1 MNILKKALALVV
13 VSLASFASVANADS
27 SIFAGPYVAIQGSAA
42 GVEID
47 GEHNDPTMEDSKKNK
62 GTTGM
67 TGIFGSVQVGYN
79 QPLSDMAFLTVGLT
93 HTPTGDASFSAKD
106 IANSKSVTME
116 LSGINEVF
124 VEPSAMVAE
133 NAAVF
138 LHVGYSEAEMN
149 TKGDDITNK
158 NFDMEGTTVSA
169 GLKLVTDGG
178 IFIKAE
184 AGMTEFEE
192 INLTGITDEN
202 GGTTASA
209 KGSPT
214 IAFGTI
220 SLGMKF

>member
-1 MNILKKALALVV
+1 MKIGT
-13 VSLASFASVANADS
+13 
-27 SIFAGPYVAIQGSAA
+27 FAGPYVAIQGSAA
-42 GVEID
+42 GIEID
-47 GEHNDPTMEDSKKNK
+47 GEHTDPTMADSKTNS
-62 GTTGM
+62 GTAGM
-67 TGIFGSVQVGYN
+67 TGIFGSAQLGWN
-79 QPLSDMAFLTVGLT
+79 QPIGDMAFVTLGVT

-124 VEPSAMVAE
+124 IEPSAMVAE

-138 LHVGYSEAEMN
+138 MHVGYSEAEMN

-158 NFDMEGTTVSA
+158 NFDIEGTTVSA
-169 GLKLVTDGG
+169 GLKVVTDGG

-184 AGMTEFEE
+184 AGMTEYEE
-192 INLTGITDEN
+192 INLAGITDEG

-214 IAFGTI
+214 LAFGTI
-220 SLGMKF
+220 SLGIKF